1 MLVQPKTKQYV
12 MKAIKK
18 TFQMNALVDRMV
30 YVLQVK
36 FAMVQASDKLHHELA
51 HHYPLIADRL
61 ADPLLDFNEDVFRP
75 SVEEES
81 KDYADMVSIFEEL
94 LTETIVLN
102 GMLRDA
108 REAADEAGDSNIRVA
123 MDKIIDTFQ
132 PYIKQAIILRDKA
145 VLYAGDIKDFDRD
158 FDKFWLM

>member
-12 MKAIKK
+12 MKSIKK
-18 TFQMNALVDRMV
+18 AFQMNALIDRMV

-51 HHYPLIADRL
+51 HKYPLLADQL

-81 KDYADMVSIFEEL
+81 KDYASIVSVFEEL
-94 LTETIVLN
+94 LTETVALN
-102 GMLRDA
+102 GILRDA

-123 MDKIIDTFQ
+123 MDKVIESYQ
-132 PYIKQAIILRDKA
+132 PYIKQAIVLRDKA
-145 VLYAGDIKDFDRD
+145 VLYADDIKC
-158 FDKFWLM
+158 FDKDFNLFWLM